1 MAQVGPTGLGLQ
13 SANPQP
19 PVVKA
24 LDKARPL
31 LKVHDLKTYFEV
43 GAGLKLL
50 KGARVE
56 VRAVDGLSFEVFRG
70 ETVGLVGES
79 GCGKTTVGRTLLRL
93 EEATGGE
100 IVFEGANVTRAK
112 GQQLK
117 DYRRKIQVIFQD
129 PFSSLNPRMTIGQI
143 LREPLDIYNEG
154 PSAQRSRMVTDL
166 LSRVGLAPRYSHTY
180 PHQLSGGQ
188 RQRVGIAAALALEP
202 ELIVADEPVSA
213 LDLSVQ
219 AQILNLLARLQQE
232 YGLSFLLI
240 SHDLGVV
247 RHFSDRVAV
256 MYLGRIV
263 EMAPTEELFVN
274 PRHPYTQALLASIPQ
289 PDPRL
294 RADPLPLAGE
304 PPSPLDPPAG
314 CHFHPR
320 CPHAMP
326 RCREHSPPHYDVAAG
341 HYASCF
347 LLDQTPAAAAAG
359 GIPG

>member
-1 MAQVGPTGLGLQ
+1 MSMRAMNSEILLEVEDLRKHFPVTGRLLG
-13 SANPQP
+13 
-19 PVVKA
+19 
-24 LDKARPL
+24 
-31 LKVHDLKTYFEV
+31 
-43 GAGLKLL
+43 GAGSRKM
-50 KGARVE
+50 
-56 VRAVDGLSFEVFRG
+56 VRAVDGVTFSMRRG
-70 ETVGLVGES
+70 ETLALVGES
-79 GCGKTTVGRTLLRL
+79 GCGKSTLGRCILRL
-93 EEATGGE
+93 LEPTQGE
-100 IVFEGANVTRAK
+100 VRFRGEDITHAPPGRLRE
-112 GQQLK
+112 L
-117 DYRRKIQVIFQD
+117 RRHIQIIFQD
-129 PFSSLNPRMTIGQI
+129 PYASLNPRMTIGQI
-143 LREPLDIYNEG
+143 LREPLDIYGDGTRAE
-154 PSAQRSRMVTDL
+154 RSRRVTDL
-166 LSRVGLAPRYSHTY
+166 LSRVGLAPRYVNTY

-202 ELIVADEPVSA
+202 EMIVADEPVSA

-219 AQILNLLARLQQE
+219 AQILNLLARLQRE

-263 EMAPTEELFVN
+263 EMAQTEDLFVN

-326 RCREHSPPHYDVAAG
+326 RCREHAPPHYDVSPG

-347 LLDQTPAAAAAG
+347 LLDQVPEAVAAG

>member
-1 MAQVGPTGLGLQ
+1 MNTRAVNSEMLLEVLDLRKHFPVARRLLG
-13 SANPQP
+13 
-19 PVVKA
+19 
-24 LDKARPL
+24 
-31 LKVHDLKTYFEV
+31 
-43 GAGLKLL
+43 GAGSRKM
-50 KGARVE
+50 
-56 VRAVDGLSFEVFRG
+56 VRAVDGVSFSLRRG
-70 ETVGLVGES
+70 ETLALVGES
-79 GCGKTTVGRTLLRL
+79 GCGKSTLGRCILRL
-93 EEATGGE
+93 LEPTQGE
-100 IVFEGANVTRAK
+100 IRFRGEDITNAPAGR
-112 GQQLK
+112 LREL
-117 DYRRKIQVIFQD
+117 RRRIQIIFQD
-129 PFSSLNPRMTIGQI
+129 PYASLNPRMTIGQI

-326 RCREHSPPHYDVAAG
+326 RCREHSPPYYDVAVG

>member
-1 MAQVGPTGLGLQ
+1 MNPRAMNSEMLLEVLDLRKHFPVARRLLG
-13 SANPQP
+13 
-19 PVVKA
+19 
-24 LDKARPL
+24 
-31 LKVHDLKTYFEV
+31 
-43 GAGLKLL
+43 GAGSRKM
-50 KGARVE
+50 
-56 VRAVDGLSFEVFRG
+56 VRAVDGVSFSLRRG
-70 ETVGLVGES
+70 ETLALVGES
-79 GCGKTTVGRTLLRL
+79 GCGKSTLGRCILRL
-93 EEATGGE
+93 LEPTQGE
-100 IVFEGANVTRAK
+100 IRFRGEDITHAPAGR
-112 GQQLK
+112 LREL
-117 DYRRKIQVIFQD
+117 RRRIQIIFQD
-129 PFSSLNPRMTIGQI
+129 PYASLNPRMTIGQI